1 MHINSD
7 NKKYKLYHI
16 IVHCTHV
23 YTYLLYPKFLF
34 GLGMA
39 MLQVFRIE
47 EDSKKDALLEVISD
61 KYCRDI
67 MNCVMDK
74 PRSVLEITADT
85 GIPVS
90 TVYRRI
96 QSLCDAKLLAVS
108 GDISDDGKKFYLYKS
123 KVKSIQSVYNDGK
136 IEVEMAFN

>member
-1 MHINSD
+1 
-7 NKKYKLYHI
+7 
-16 IVHCTHV
+16 
-23 YTYLLYPKFLF
+23 
-34 GLGMA
+34 MA

-47 EDSKKDALLEVISD
+47 EDSKKEALLEVISD

-74 PRSVLEITADT
+74 PRSALEITADT

-123 KVKSIQSVYNDGK
+123 KVKLIQSVYNDGK
-136 IEVEMAFN
+136 VEVEMIFN